1 MKDIRDFQLINEGAE
16 IATLTK
22 EHYNYKLQNRLIILM
37 GSILLIG
44 GLVYY
49 YYDIQRNEL

>member
-16 IATLTK
+16 ITTLV
-22 EHYNYKLQNRLIILM
+22 EENYNYRLQNKLILII

-44 GLVYY
+44 GIVYY
-49 YYDIQRNEL
+49 QYNIQKDEL